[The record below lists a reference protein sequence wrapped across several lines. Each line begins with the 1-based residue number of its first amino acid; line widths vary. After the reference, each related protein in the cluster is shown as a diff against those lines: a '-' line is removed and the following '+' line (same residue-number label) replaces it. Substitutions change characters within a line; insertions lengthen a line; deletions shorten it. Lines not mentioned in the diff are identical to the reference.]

1 MYNNKTLILGID
13 SSKRSTGVCLLTHTK
28 VDDKDVFEVVSK
40 CVLKTKAFKDEPVFK
55 SELDS
60 YNMMKHFIAD
70 YVSEIDYGVL
80 EGFAFGG
87 QGLTKLA
94 ATAAVYQL
102 LLAQN
107 NKLILHIAPNRVK
120 MIVGGSGKATKEEV
134 RAGLKDFLVDF
145 DKITWPTYDVS
156 DAAAI
161 AVASA
166 IVNLYPERFEKKCV
180 KKRLPKQLTK
190 S

>member
-13 SSKRSTGVCLLTHTK
+13 SSKRSTGVALVTHTK
-28 VDDKDVFEVVSK
+28 IDDKDVFEIVSK
-40 CVLKTKAFKDEPVFK
+40 CVLKTKAFKGEPIFK

-60 YNMMKHFIAD
+60 YNMMKHFIKD
-70 YVSEIDYGVL
+70 YVEYIDYGVL

-87 QGLTKLA
+87 QGLTTLA

-107 NKLILHIAPNRVK
+107 NKPILHIAPNRVK
-120 MIVGGSGKATKEEV
+120 LIVGGNGKASKDEV
-134 RAGLKDFLVDF
+134 RAGLSKYLKDFDLI
-145 DKITWPTYDVS
+145 KWPTYDVS

-161 AVASA
+161 AVSSA
-166 IVNLYPERFEKKCV
+166 IVNLYPERFVKKCV
-180 KKRLPKQLTK
+180 KKRLPKQSTK
-190 S
+190 C